1 MNWKILAWQK
11 SRRNLLGRSA
21 FHYTMHEGHRKPL
34 HLFLSPISDLCRVR
48 LLRSQNQ
55 SSAILW
61 LFPQVLLSIGAERQR
76 IWLRLLYSK
85 QNRKSSAAHGGL
97 SLCHA
102 AIQTGLFFFLNRY
115 TRCALHHM
123 LFCVTANTF
132 MWFSVAVTA
141 TSEMTTTD
149 REDRGY
155 IYLKFTSTCSPL
167 SKKKKNTFE
176 FIVHFSMFACCRFV
190 LVYVVCACCMNCS
203 LDFSWFITI
212 FKWLGYVVKGSR

>member
-167 SKKKKNTFE
+167 SKKKKKTLLNSLY
-176 FIVHFSMFACCRFV
+176 ILACLHAVGLCLSMWYVHVAWTV
-190 LVYVVCACCMNCS
+190 LLISADLSQFLND
-203 LDFSWFITI
+203 LDM
-212 FKWLGYVVKGSR
+212 